1 MKRIWLPAVLC
12 LVLLAG
18 CYQQT
23 YISLPPVP
31 TASTGAAPLDPSAG
45 KEETAAPTEASRE
58 TTAPV
63 GTEAAQETGPKS
75 GGAEGPKAG
84 NDGTGNSGA
93 EASGTG
99 ATAPG
104 NSGAAGSGS
113 SGSGAGGSGH
123 SGSGSSGSGG
133 SGSGNSGSGSSSG
146 SGSPGPGASTPAE
159 PPVTA
164 PPPPFTDPPAPPV
177 TDPPPSTEAPS
188 APPAGGGSVSSGM
201 VLGLIDQA
209 RSAAGLPGLSSD
221 GALSGLLR
229 SWNGGS
235 IEDHLREN
243 GYTDFSVVGSGGYSV
258 TDDEY
263 AAETLELLISGG
275 GAFLS
280 PAYDRVGIVVEHSD
294 GYIYISLIYVG

>member
-164 PPPPFTDPPAPPV
+164 PPPPFSDPPAPPV

>member
-1 MKRIWLPAVLC
+1 M
-12 LVLLAG
+12 
-18 CYQQT
+18 
-23 YISLPPVP
+23 
-31 TASTGAAPLDPSAG
+31 
-45 KEETAAPTEASRE
+45 
-58 TTAPV
+58 
-63 GTEAAQETGPKS
+63 
-75 GGAEGPKAG
+75 
-84 NDGTGNSGA
+84 
-93 EASGTG
+93 
-99 ATAPG
+99 
-104 NSGAAGSGS
+104 
-113 SGSGAGGSGH
+113 
-123 SGSGSSGSGG
+123 
-133 SGSGNSGSGSSSG
+133 
-146 SGSPGPGASTPAE
+146 
-159 PPVTA
+159 TA

-243 GYTDFSVVGSGGYSV
+243 GYTDFSAVGSGGYSV